1 MILDATISDGWI
13 DFHDAPGDNVRSPPS
28 PRSDFC
34 SFDWLVRAAC
44 MDTPDLQTT
53 LADQRACLHF
63 TAHSLDFLDLGQL
76 ISFLISSLSVCLSLA
91 CGLTRSIS
99 LLSSLLHQHLHPSQY
114 VCIDAPTFT
123 FHHAP
128 CAPHPLRFYSATRL
142 AGVTVVL
149 TRHTSSLVCRSCIL
163 CTFLLRPPH
172 PTHHITHTLRS
183 LE

>member
-1 MILDATISDGWI
+1 MSGAPLHLGRIFALLIGLYERRVWTLRVCRRRWQTSACACTSPLILWI
-13 DFHDAPGDNVRSPPS
+13 
-28 PRSDFC
+28 
-34 SFDWLVRAAC
+34 
-44 MDTPDLQTT
+44 
-53 LADQRACLHF
+53 
-63 TAHSLDFLDLGQL
+63 FLDLGQL

-142 AGVTVVL
+142 VGVTVVL
-149 TRHTSSLVCRSCIL
+149 ARHTSSLVCRSCIL